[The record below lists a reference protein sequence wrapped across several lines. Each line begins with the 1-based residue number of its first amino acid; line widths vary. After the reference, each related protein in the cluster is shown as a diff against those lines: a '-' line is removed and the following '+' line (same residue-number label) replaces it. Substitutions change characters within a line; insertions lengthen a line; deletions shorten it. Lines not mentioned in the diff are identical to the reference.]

1 MSFSLGLSSGGGN
14 YIRFS
19 PSINAW
25 TLGKE
30 EITLK
35 TVLVD
40 LDSIRTGWGL
50 MAEGQAPQW
59 VWDDVV
65 GKRSLKPG
73 DEFKR
78 GFSVNLYLG
87 PSRGWAE
94 WSSNG
99 TGPNMGVEA
108 LVAAAWGEKD
118 ANPGKVLVAAYTGSR
133 AEKVGKGNTRVPMFE
148 VRGWSDRPSDDADEA
163 PAPAP
168 APVAQR
174 AAPPATGSRAV
185 PPPSKAVAFDADF
198 G

>member
-25 TLGKE
+25 TLGKD
-30 EITLK
+30 EITIKKILFDME
-35 TVLVD
+35 T
-40 LDSIRTGWGL
+40 IRTGWGL

-59 VWDDVV
+59 VWDEAI
-65 GKRSLKPG
+65 GRRSAKPDG
-73 DEFKR
+73 DYKR
-78 GFSVNLYLG
+78 GFSVRVYLG
-87 PSRGWAE
+87 PDKGWAE

-99 TGPNMGVEA
+99 TGPCMGFEA
-108 LVAAAWGEKD
+108 LAAKAMPD
-118 ANPGKVLVAAYTGSR
+118 AANHPDQVLVCSYTGSR
-133 AEKVGKGNTRVPMFE
+133 AEKVGKGNTRVPQFE
-148 VRGWSDRPSDDADEA
+148 ILGWIDRPSDDADEA